1 MKGNRASLRV
11 LTIVIVAVCL
21 LLALNGCSI
30 SGRQKWE
37 YKVASMDKA
46 FIPYPGDMNLL
57 ESELNAL
64 GEQGWE
70 CENQVFNA
78 YAFVCKRPK

>member
-37 YKVASMDKA
+37 YKVADMVDT
-46 FIPYPGDMNLL
+46 FGDMNQV

-70 CENQVFNA
+70 CENAIFSA